1 MTKGERWVRWTEG
14 LAGAAGIGLLLLLVT
29 RSSPEHVGWSGAPLL
44 PRPGLATELYA
55 RGLTASQT
63 RSPEGLAR
71 AIVLFREA
79 LDVDPALAPAYAARA
94 EAYVRLGL
102 SGHLPPADAF
112 SKGKA
117 AASTALQLDS
127 SLAQAHAAL
136 GAYDLYY
143 RWNWEAA
150 DRKFRRAQELDPG
163 SATFASAAARIAMCA
178 GKPREAEVLLQET
191 LRLDRLNP
199 IAHLYLGDVYL
210 ERGRLAEARK
220 EYATSGRLQPS
231 RLALGAIGH
240 VSALIGDRAGAR
252 LSLVALDSLTGS
264 GVSTAYQSAVIYA
277 GLGESSLALGW
288 LDLAVDRR
296 DPSLAW
302 LSCDRRLDPLRRDP
316 RFARIARRAAR
327 PP

>member
-1 MTKGERWVRWTEG
+1 MTSGERWVRWTEG
-14 LAGAAGIGLLLLLVT
+14 LAGAAGLGLVLLLVT
-29 RSSPEHVGWSGAPLL
+29 RSSSEHVGSSGAALL
-44 PRPGLATELYA
+44 PRPGSANELYA
-55 RGLTASQT
+55 RGLSASRT
-63 RSPEGLAR
+63 GSPEGLAR
-71 AIVLFREA
+71 AIELFREA

-127 SLAQAHAAL
+127 GLAEAHAAL

-143 RWNWEAA
+143 QWNREAA
-150 DRKFRRAQELDPG
+150 DRAFRRARELDPG
-163 SATFASAAARIAMCA
+163 SASIASAVARMALCA
-178 GKPREAEVLLQET
+178 GEPLEVEALLQEA
-191 LRLDRLNP
+191 LRLDRRDP

-220 EYATSGRLQPS
+220 EYTTSARLEPS
-231 RLALGAIGH
+231 GLALGAIGH
-240 VSALIGDRAGAR
+240 VSGLIGDRAGAR
-252 LSLVALDSLTGS
+252 LSLAALDSLTGS
-264 GVSTAYQSAVIYA
+264 GVSTAYHSAVIYA
-277 GLGESSLALGW
+277 GLGEPSLALGW

-316 RFARIARRAAR
+316 RFARVARRAAM